1 MNEVLQTA
9 LTVLGSIG
17 GIETVKWFLSRKTN
31 KRVAEA
37 DADIA
42 EVRAEETEFKYL
54 NTRIETAEAQLVK
67 KEERFHEQTLILRD
81 TQKQLLDKTLEN
93 GKLQAKIAALEAER
107 AMKLCERRGCMER
120 MSQSGY

>member
-120 MSQSGY
+120 MPQSGY

>member
-107 AMKLCERRGCMER
+107 ALKLCERRGCMER
-120 MSQSGY
+120 MPQSGY